1 MLKVAWNKARRFV
14 FIPLLLSFSL
24 LPFKISLAATDSKSL
39 FIKADIGPAVKLIV
53 GNQSITFP
61 SSDPDEQQ
69 QIPALENDVKFVV
82 KIRTGNNSPVSL
94 KVIAEGDLVSGSDSI
109 SIQNVIWQ
117 ATGLGFMNGT
127 LSKSSYQAGGSWVGS
142 GIREGSFRYY
152 LNNSWNYPVG
162 NYRVN
167 IIYSLTAP

>member
-1 MLKVAWNKARRFV
+1 M
-14 FIPLLLSFSL
+14 
-24 LPFKISLAATDSKSL
+24 AATDSKSL
-39 FIKADIGPAVKLIV
+39 LIKADIGPVVKLIV
-53 GNQSITFP
+53 GNHSITFP
-61 SSDPDEQQ
+61 SIDPDEQQ
-69 QIPALENDVKFVV
+69 QIPALENDTKVTVKA
-82 KIRTGNNSPVSL
+82 RTGSNSPVSL
-94 KVIAEGDLVSGSDSI
+94 KITAEGDLVSGSDSI
-109 SIQNVIWQ
+109 PIQNVIWQ

-127 LSKSSYQAGGSWVGS
+127 LSKSSPQAAGSWVGS